1 MPKNGTDSASL
12 GTPSLP
18 TDNAGPGST
27 CDAPAAPGPQGR
39 GLATTF
45 RSLRHRNYR
54 LYFFGQLVS
63 LMGTWMQSTAVSWL
77 AFALTHESKWTALIL
92 VAQIL
97 PTFFFGGLGGIL
109 ADRVPKRTLI
119 FCTQS
124 AFLLLALLL
133 AGLGYAG
140 VITPWKLVII
150 TAFSGLVQALD
161 LPARLAFVMD
171 MASREDLMNAVAL
184 NSLLFNVARAL
195 GPAAGGQLM
204 RWISPETCFVANA
217 LSYLAVLW
225 ALALMNVAHL
235 SPARMRRASWRSALN
250 VLVFL
255 THHKEYLFRAARMGV
270 RSFFDGLIFVVRRR
284 ELLLLALLMAV
295 ISFCGWPSQTLLP
308 ALSKLRLSSDEVG
321 YSWMLSGTGVGA
333 LLAAWTIATFGS
345 LEHGTRM
352 LGAGIGIVIAGLILL
367 SLADTLA
374 LAVGCSALIGFGLIL
389 FLATS
394 QSIVQLSSG
403 DHNRGRVMAVWAMI
417 QSGAVPLGSI
427 LAGVAADRWGV
438 PLVLRFLGLGCL
450 AAALL
455 LLVAFGIFRSAAT
468 PQEDEALPA

>member
-1 MPKNGTDSASL
+1 MLMSENGTESASL
-12 GTPSLP
+12 KAPSLN
-18 TDNAGPGST
+18 TDNSGS
-27 CDAPAAPGPQGR
+27 ASGAAEAAARGTQRR

-54 LYFFGQLVS
+54 LYFFGQLIS

-109 ADRVPKRTLI
+109 ADRIPKRTLI

-150 TAFSGLVQALD
+150 TAASGLVQAID

-195 GPAAGGQLM
+195 GPAAGGQIM
-204 RWISPETCFVANA
+204 RWISPEICFVANA
-217 LSYLAVLW
+217 VSYLAVLW
-225 ALALMNVAHL
+225 ALALMNIAGSVRVR
-235 SPARMRRASWRSALN
+235 ARRRGWRNAVNGLI
-250 VLVFL
+250 FL
-255 THHKEYLFRAARMGV
+255 AHHKEFVFRAIWLGV
-270 RSFFDGLIFVVRRR
+270 RSFCDGMIFIARRR
-284 ELLLLALLMAV
+284 DLLLLALLMAL

-308 ALSKLRLSSDEVG
+308 ALSKFRLGSDEVG
-321 YSWMLSGTGVGA
+321 YSWMLSGTGIGA
-333 LLAAWTIATFGS
+333 LIAAWTIATFGS
-345 LEHGTRM
+345 LKHGTRM

-367 SLADTLA
+367 SLARG
-374 LAVGCSALIGFGLIL
+374 LAVAVACSAMIGFGLIL

-394 QSIVQLSSG
+394 QSIIQLSSG

-417 QSGAVPLGSI
+417 QSGAIPLGSI
-427 LAGVAADRWGV
+427 LAGLAADRWGV
-438 PLVLRFLGLGCL
+438 PIVLRALGLGCL
-450 AAALL
+450 VAALVL
-455 LLVAFGIFRSAAT
+455 LLVFGSSKPSRSDSL
-468 PQEDEALPA
+468 EVLG